1 MAVAGVSVGSQI
13 SWGVVR
19 GQAGKSFVGGTGVV
33 VGFNSN
39 RQSTKSQ
46 CRNEMGSVIGER
58 IYDFDFSAGIN
69 IQIPSNFQPPSA
81 TQIVQ
86 LGGKSYMVDS
96 CELVESN
103 TNFMIFNIRLHA
115 YANTFTPV
123 IVEGIQDSMGR
134 F

>member
-1 MAVAGVSVGSQI
+1 MAVAGVSIGSQI
-13 SWGVVR
+13 SWGVVK
-19 GQAGKSFVGGTGVV
+19 GQDGKRFVGGMGVV

-58 IYDFDFSAGIN
+58 VYDFDFAAGIN
-69 IQIPSNFQPPSA
+69 VQIPVNFTAPSA

-86 LGGKSYMVDS
+86 LGYKSYMVDS

-103 TNFMIFNIRLHA
+103 TNFMIFNMRLHA
-115 YANTFTPV
+115 YANTFVP
-123 IVEGIQDSMGR
+123 ILVEGIRDDMGR

>member
-1 MAVAGVSVGSQI
+1 MAVAGVSIGSQI
-13 SWGVVR
+13 SWGVVK
-19 GQAGKSFVGGTGVV
+19 GQDGKRFVGGTGVV

-58 IYDFDFSAGIN
+58 IYDFDFAAGIN
-69 IQIPSNFQPPSA
+69 VQIPVNFTAPSA

-86 LGGKSYMVDS
+86 LGNKSYMVDS

-103 TNFMIFNIRLHA
+103 TNFMIFNMRLHA

-123 IVEGIQDSMGR
+123 LVEGINDSMGR